1 MPGAICIWSAFSR
14 PSLRFGSGAI
24 FRKSNRQRHAA
35 RDRMRQGAVL
45 QGEDAAIVR
54 FTLVD
59 MFADPAVRSRLI
71 LTFVMSLSVTI
82 GYIGA
87 SRVSFRAMSDQSPP
101 LPGL

>member
-1 MPGAICIWSAFSR
+1 
-14 PSLRFGSGAI
+14 
-24 FRKSNRQRHAA
+24 
-35 RDRMRQGAVL
+35 MRQGAVL

-87 SRVSFRAMSDQSPP
+87 SRVSFRAMSDQSLPP
-101 LPGL
+101 PGLLRSAGWDWPASCKISAP